1 MLSLHLQLKTAFE
14 ELTTKQ
20 SDQEKFLVACK
31 DKDDRS
37 TKMISDLTQVKVQ
50 SNGQIMQCVLQRHM
64 YCF

>member
-14 ELTTKQ
+14 DLTSKQ
-20 SDQEKFLVACK
+20 LDQEKFLVACK

-37 TKMISDLTQVKVQ
+37 TKMISDLTQVKVRT
-50 SNGQIMQCVLQRHM
+50 QIMKCVLRHHVM